1 MRGQRVQGRQGLEGV
16 RVLCY
21 VCLCLTPCN
30 DKGGSS
36 GVERSNCDGVEGHR
50 GVVLKSCQ
58 AMRIDVRCRNT
69 PVGVRELMSDSTI

>member
-1 MRGQRVQGRQGLEGV
+1 M
-16 RVLCY
+16 
-21 VCLCLTPCN
+21 
-30 DKGGSS
+30 
-36 GVERSNCDGVEGHR
+36 ERSNCDGVEGHR